1 MRQTLGA
8 STTILPRT
16 LACAW
21 IKRLCDDASLTE
33 VLKSNYLKL
42 LIYFLQMRKLDGPFS
57 KHPSE
62 FPTLSDF
69 PKNQNLYQAIK
80 ELRKGAQPYSA
91 DFSGDLSTYVACQEI
106 ENFGVHCYYALS
118 NDPLTGWSRFD
129 ESLLS
134 TGKRRLPKSKEAGS
148 STEEKE
154 KEAKT
159 SKEESRKVQFAF
171 SPVGR
176 RKKGGD
182 ERTSPSWGSNL
193 VEAARTDKAT
203 TSK

>member
-8 STTILPRT
+8 STTILPRYAPFTPNPLIPPPPLDRT

-69 PKNQNLYQAIK
+69 PKNQNVVKVPTSTVAIN
-80 ELRKGAQPYSA
+80 
-91 DFSGDLSTYVACQEI
+91 YV
-106 ENFGVHCYYALS
+106 F
-118 NDPLTGWSRFD
+118 
-129 ESLLS
+129 
-134 TGKRRLPKSKEAGS
+134 
-148 STEEKE
+148 
-154 KEAKT
+154 
-159 SKEESRKVQFAF
+159 
-171 SPVGR
+171 
-176 RKKGGD
+176 
-182 ERTSPSWGSNL
+182 
-193 VEAARTDKAT
+193 
-203 TSK
+203 